1 VVQRPWPGIVPVST
15 LVVVLLLGWAQWVW
29 SQVTP
34 SQPGRP
40 SAVVQTSPAELE
52 AERDCVHERL
62 L

>member
-1 VVQRPWPGIVPVST
+1 MVVA
-15 LVVVLLLGWAQWVW
+15 LLLGWAQWVW

-40 SAVVQTSPAELE
+40 SPVVQTSPAELE
-52 AERDCVHERL
+52 VERDCVHERL